1 MRNALFRLPGTRY
14 GEKME
19 ITDEALMLRVSRSND
34 EQAFRELMTRY
45 QQALV
50 NHFYRRGVTQEYE
63 DLAQE
68 TFLKIYRA
76 RKRYRPGASFKAWMF
91 TIAQRV
97 WIDHLRKSGR
107 RKKREEAYR
116 NEPAPA
122 STLPRRLPHSD
133 MDWALDQLAESHR
146 AVVLHAIFHQRSHAD
161 TAGILGIPEGTVKSR
176 LHHGLKQLRK
186 ILVEDGNP

>member
-107 RKKREEAYR
+107 RQRREEAFR
-116 NEPAPA
+116 AEPL
-122 STLPRRLPHSD
+122 LPPGNPSRLHPRD
-133 MDWALDQLAESHR
+133 ADWALSQLAPLHR
-146 AVVLHAIFHQRSHAD
+146 EV
-161 TAGILGIPEGTVKSR
+161 
-176 LHHGLKQLRK
+176 
-186 ILVEDGNP
+186 